1 MPPPPRL
8 PLEDDVFTFGLGQ
21 FGQLGHGTFIFE
33 SRLPRP
39 VEHFR
44 RGRVRQV
51 SCGENHTAVVT
62 GKLRPPLEFPKALEK
77 RPAGDGSH
85 L

>member
-1 MPPPPRL
+1 MCCLSLAAPP
-8 PLEDDVFTFGLGQ
+8 EDDVFTFGLGQ

-44 RGRVRQV
+44 RGRVCQV

-62 GKLRPPLEFPKALEK
+62 GKRRPLACLHSEF
-77 RPAGDGSH
+77 
-85 L
+85 